1 MSGFEHYRDELANL
15 DHEIAHYAMACGVD
29 LGDRAAIDYCLAHPH
44 ASWAED
50 KARQTLRGLLI
61 LRIKLETEML
71 EQGIDPNTLP
81 QTGTRAEDEEKPSPP
96 RQS

>member
-1 MSGFEHYRDELANL
+1 MSGFEHYRQELANL

-29 LGDRAAIDYCLAHPH
+29 VNDRAAIDYCLAHPH
-44 ASWAED
+44 ESWAED
-50 KARQTLRGLLI
+50 KARQSLRGLLI

-81 QTGTRAEDEEKPSPP
+81 QARTRGDDVEKPSSP
-96 RQS
+96 QS